1 MSKPLFHPYLGG
13 LNQNYH
19 LFGAHHVKGSN
30 EHIQDVNMP
39 GISRNV
45 PSSFV
50 SVLQM
55 MDGYGISGSIYII
68 IYI

>member
-1 MSKPLFHPYLGG
+1 M
-13 LNQNYH
+13 
-19 LFGAHHVKGSN
+19 KGSN

-68 IYI
+68 IYIIIYIYI